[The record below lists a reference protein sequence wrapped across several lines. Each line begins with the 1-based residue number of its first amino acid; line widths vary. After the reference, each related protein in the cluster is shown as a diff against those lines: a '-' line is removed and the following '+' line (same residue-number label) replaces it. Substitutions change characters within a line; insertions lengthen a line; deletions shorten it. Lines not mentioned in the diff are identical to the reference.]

1 LFTGGSSIGLGGADS
16 GQVGQSLLAESG
28 PNLLAESGGV
38 GSLPKVAPG
47 SGARDSP
54 QVKQSGPKCGIGSKC
69 GLIPSNGGAYV
80 RRTIVVLIKINST
93 IVVRT
98 TIRKVSPKVI
108 LGCDLNR

>member
-1 LFTGGSSIGLGGADS
+1 
-16 GQVGQSLLAESG
+16 
-28 PNLLAESGGV
+28 
-38 GSLPKVAPG
+38 
-47 SGARDSP
+47 
-54 QVKQSGPKCGIGSKC
+54 
-69 GLIPSNGGAYV
+69 LIPSNGGAYV